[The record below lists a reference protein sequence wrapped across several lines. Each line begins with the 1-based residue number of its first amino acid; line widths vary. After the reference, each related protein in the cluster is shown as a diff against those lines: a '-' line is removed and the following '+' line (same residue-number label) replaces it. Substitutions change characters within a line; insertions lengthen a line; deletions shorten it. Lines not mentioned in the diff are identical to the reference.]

1 MNSLPFLWTTALTVP
16 IVFLNSDLAAF
27 LLLDLI
33 PFAIV
38 VLKLNMVQQHGKIT
52 VCIFLE

>member
-27 LLLDLI
+27 LLFDLI

-38 VLKLNMVQQHGKIT
+38 VLKLNMVQQHGINYGMY
-52 VCIFLE
+52 FP